1 MLTFNYD
8 NESGKDTNL
17 NSIEEVMRDFD
28 KFIKS
33 SYMSGWINIDNFYIN
48 LCNEINEFVDEL
60 KKENRYMIVIGI
72 GGSYLG
78 AVSAIE
84 LMSKEN
90 NVFFIGP
97 YLDKDYLEKII
108 DICKTENVIINV
120 ISKSGNTM
128 ETRLFFDI
136 LKPILR
142 DKYGKEYIKHIIST
156 TGRSGDLY
164 KESIK
169 NNYKIFNIP
178 DNIGGRYSVFTA
190 VGLLPMA
197 FAGIDIKS
205 LIHGVEEFNNQK
217 EAFQYAIVRNNYFK
231 NNKNIEIF
239 VGYEK
244 KFELFN
250 EWLKQL
256 FGESEGK
263 NNKGIFP
270 ASVIFPK
277 DLHSLGQYIQDGKKQ
292 IFETAIYVKSKE
304 KSNNLYVDN
313 DKMDGLLEAII
324 IGPIIAHR
332 EGGTP
337 VNEIVIDSLDAYNL
351 GQLYYFFELSCAISA
366 YIMGVDPF
374 NQPGVERYK
383 SKIKEI
389 LNK

>member
-8 NESGKDTNL
+8 NELGKDTNL

-33 SYMSGWINIDNFYIN
+33 SYMSGWINIDDSYIN

-78 AVSAIE
+78 AASAIE
-84 LMSKEN
+84 LMSEEN

-108 DICKTENVIINV
+108 HICKTENVVIDV

-136 LKPILR
+136 LKPILK
-142 DKYGKEYIKHIIST
+142 DKYGKKYINHIICT
-156 TGRSGDLY
+156 TGNTGELY

-178 DNIGGRYSVFTA
+178 DNIGGRYSVFTT

-197 FAGIDIKS
+197 FAGVDIKS
-205 LIHGVEEFNNQK
+205 LIYGVLEFNNQQ
-217 EAFQYAIVRNNYFK
+217 EAFQYAIIRNNYFK

-239 VGYEK
+239 IGYEK

-277 DLHSLGQYIQDGKKQ
+277 DLHSLGQYIQEGKRQ
-292 IFETAIYVKSKE
+292 IFETAIYVKNRE

-313 DKMDGLLEAII
+313 DKIDNLLEAII
-324 IGPIIAHR
+324 KGPILAHR
-332 EGGTP
+332 DGGTP
-337 VNEIVIDSLDAYNL
+337 VNEIIVDKLDAYNL
-351 GQLYYFFELSCAISA
+351 GQLYYFFGLSCAISA
-366 YIMGVDPF
+366 HIMGVDPF

-383 SKIKEI
+383 SKIREI
-389 LNK
+389 LSK